1 MQCLTKMM
9 PFNAQSLARPLP
21 LDQMRIAK
29 VNLQQSLEPDVSL
42 MSLVFW
48 PLYHAQLLC
57 PGPVRPKEADSR
69 LASCASLCFQA
80 AVKSNAIQ
88 TNENC

>member
-9 PFNAQSLARPLP
+9 PFNAQSLARSLP

-42 MSLVFW
+42 VFW
-48 PLYHAQLLC
+48 PLYHAQLVC
-57 PGPVRPKEADSR
+57 PGPV
-69 LASCASLCFQA
+69 
-80 AVKSNAIQ
+80 
-88 TNENC
+88 